1 MDKSYTAL
9 FELLWYSQIPC
20 FDVENVTSYKEGY
33 GIRTEIRVLLTSLQV
48 FLIGMIKSCVWKGRN
63 LSCASIFSMY
73 PTDRGMCCTF
83 NKQRADEMFQA
94 SRYQDEVT
102 KLNSQDKES
111 SFEDSAV
118 PPWLVKFFMYEKFY
132 DLICLL
138 FMDEGMILCP
148 RQESLMVW
156 S

>member
-33 GIRTEIRVLLTSLQV
+33 GIRTETRVLLTSLQV
-48 FLIGMIKSCVWKGRN
+48 FLIGMIKSCVWKGKN

-73 PTDRGMCCTF
+73 PTDHGMCCTF
-83 NKQRADEMFQA
+83 NKQRADEMFKA
-94 SRYQDEVT
+94 SRYQEEVT
-102 KLNSQDKES
+102 KLSSQDKES

-118 PPWLVKFFMYEKFY
+118 PPWLAKFLMYKFFF

-138 FMDEGMILCP
+138 WMK
-148 RQESLMVW
+148 V
-156 S
+156 